1 MYVTR
6 PRSLYK
12 RDPEALRNQP
22 EGPNSGYLVLQDE
35 EAETYGFFGLWKKGI
50 GNLPFPQNRNL
61 TVEYAVSTGTSAAV
75 YQDPVLFIP
84 VLNQPL
90 SSNRYYVI
98 SRKGKHQGEAST
110 CSKEEDK
117 GKFLGCHYVKDVKS
131 RPLNPFDDYQ
141 QFEIKKK
148 RWGFQGKPILSDAF
162 PPQFL
167 RNDGWSLSTKTP
179 RDYQL
184 GEALGI
190 NPTLRSKL
198 PPFTF
203 SSSSSRSSEPVVIGK
218 WYCPFMF
225 VKEEGV
231 NVQDQMNMSVFY
243 EMTLERRW
251 ERVYSKEN
259 NGKNKEVFVDV
270 VVKTEVAKLGDGRE
284 AVWEE
289 GKVGEEGV
297 MWFRNLERRG
307 RKVGLSMAIV
317 ERMRWEEERSNY
329 REGNNERK
337 EVRFEKV
344 EKFEGMS
351 GMWSDF
357 GFYVL
362 VESFVLKRMDG
373 STVLTYDFRHSN
385 HVKCTWE

>member
-1 MYVTR
+1 MK
-6 PRSLYK
+6 P
-12 RDPEALRNQP
+12 P
-22 EGPNSGYLVLQDE
+22 SGSGQRYLVLQDE

-61 TVEYAVSTGTSAAV
+61 TVEYTVSTGTSAVV

-90 SSNRYYVI
+90 SSNRYYVV

-110 CSKEEDK
+110 CSKEDDM
-117 GKFLGCHYVKDVKS
+117 GTCLCCNYVKDVKS
-131 RPLNPFDDYQ
+131 RPLNPFDEYQ

-148 RWGFQGKPILSDAF
+148 RWGFQGRPILSDGF

-167 RNDGWSLSTKTP
+167 RNDGWGLSTKTP

-203 SSSSSRSSEPVVIGK
+203 SSSSGRSSEPVVIGK

-231 NVQDQMNMSVFY
+231 SVKDQMKRSVFY

-251 ERVYSKEN
+251 EKFYSKEN
-259 NGKNKEVFVDV
+259 NGKSNEVFVDV
-270 VVKTEVAKLGDGRE
+270 VVKTEVAKLDNGE

-289 GKVGEEGV
+289 GKVGGEGV
-297 MWFRNLERRG
+297 MWFRNLERG
-307 RKVGLSMAIV
+307 VIKIGLSMAIV
-317 ERMRWEEERSNY
+317 ERMRWEEERSDY
-329 REGNNERK
+329 REGNNEKK
-337 EVRFEKV
+337 EVRFEKWRSLRNEWNV
-344 EKFEGMS
+344 E
-351 GMWSDF
+351 
-357 GFYVL
+357 
-362 VESFVLKRMDG
+362 
-373 STVLTYDFRHSN
+373 
-385 HVKCTWE
+385 